1 MPTWKDCLQHSQL
14 QSYKIANRKKSMPRE
29 SQANKTK
36 RVAKIIA
43 RLQKQFPDVK
53 TALTWSSP
61 LELLVATILSAQ
73 CTDVRVNIVTKDL
86 FKKYKTAADF
96 AAADPEALQ
105 DEIRSTGFFRNKAKN
120 IRGTAERIVTEFGG
134 KVPDSMADLVALPG
148 VARKTANVV
157 LGDAFN
163 KAEGIAVDTHVTRV
177 ANRLKLTSHKTNA
190 GDKIEKDLI
199 SLTPQKHWS
208 LLSHLLIFHGRG
220 ACTARKPDCAD
231 CVINDLCPSAFKV

>member
-1 MPTWKDCLQHSQL
+1 
-14 QSYKIANRKKSMPRE
+14 MPRE
-29 SQANKTK
+29 SQANKTE
-36 RVAKIIA
+36 RAAEIVA
-43 RLQKQFPDVK
+43 RLTKQFPDAK
-53 TALTWSSP
+53 TALNWSNP

-73 CTDVRVNIVTKDL
+73 CTDVRVNIVARDL
-86 FKKYKTAADF
+86 FKKYKNAADF
-96 AAADPEALQ
+96 AAAPQEQLQ
-105 DEIRSTGFFRNKAKN
+105 EEIRSTGFFRNKAKN
-120 IRGTAERIVTEFGG
+120 IRGAADRIVTECGG
-134 KVPDSMADLVALPG
+134 KVPDNMADLLTLPG

-190 GDKIEKDLI
+190 GDKIEKDLL

-208 LLSHLLIFHGRG
+208 LLSHLLILHGRNT
-220 ACTARKPDCAD
+220 CTARKPNCAG